1 MKIILISPKMTLRP
15 MDSEFKRLM
24 APPISLLVLSALTP
38 PEHTVEIIDEN
49 AARIKVDATAGLVGI
64 TCNIDSS
71 NRCFEIARAY
81 KAAGVP
87 VIVGG
92 IYPSARPEE
101 ALKHADSVCIGEAED
116 VWAQILA
123 DAGEK
128 RLKKEYRSLCES
140 GLENVL
146 RPKWEAI
153 NIRDYLYTNIVTTS
167 RGCPHSCEFCYNSCD
182 YTIKKFR
189 RRPVRNVIEEIQKLP
204 SRQVLFVDD
213 NFTGSDEWVFE
224 FLKAVKPMKLI
235 WHAAVS
241 ADIGTKPRLLDMM
254 AETGCRSLYIGFES
268 INARSISSVNKSQ
281 NLVEKYD
288 RTIGEIHGRGIMI
301 NSSMVFGFDH
311 DGPSVFDDTLAWLIR
326 NRIETM
332 TAHILTPYPG
342 TKLFER
348 LEREGRITDRN
359 TERYNTA
366 SVVFKPALMTP
377 EELLNGY
384 LDIYDRFYSLKNIY
398 KRRPLQ
404 ISMWPS
410 YFMFNLFYRK
420 FGKITSAVGKAGL
433 MNAFGRLARKLSYGI
448 G

>member
-1 MKIILISPKMTLRP
+1 

-24 APPISLLVLSALTP
+24 APPISLLVLAALTP
-38 PEHTVEIIDEN
+38 PEHIVEIIDEN
-49 AARIKVDATAGLVGI
+49 VMPVKIDPSADLVGI

-81 KAAGVP
+81 KAVGVP
-87 VIVGG
+87 VIIGG
-92 IYPSARPEE
+92 IYPSACPGE
-101 ALKHADSVCIGEAED
+101 ALKHADSVCIGEAEN
-116 VWAQILA
+116 VWQEILN
-123 DAGEK
+123 DAREK

-153 NIRDYLYTNIVTTS
+153 NISNYLYTNIVTTS
-167 RGCPHSCEFCYNSCD
+167 RGCPHSCEFCYNSCG

-189 RRPVRNVIEEIQKLP
+189 RRPVPSVISEIEKLP
-204 SRQVLFVDD
+204 GRQVLFVDD
-213 NFTGSDEWVFE
+213 NFIGSEKWVFE
-224 FLKAVKPMKLI
+224 FMKAVKPMKLI

-241 ADIGTKPRLLDMM
+241 ADIGNKPGLLDQM
-254 AETGCRSLYIGFES
+254 AETGCKSLYIGFES
-268 INARSISSVNKSQ
+268 INARSISNVNKSQ
-281 NLVEKYD
+281 NLVESYD
-288 RTIGEIHGRGIMI
+288 KTIGEIHGRGIMI

-311 DGPSVFDDTLAWLIR
+311 DGPQVFDETLDWLVR

-348 LEREGRITDRN
+348 LENEGRITTRD
-359 TERYNTA
+359 TARYNTA
-366 SVVFKPALMTP
+366 SVVFRPLLMTP
-377 EELLNGY
+377 DELLNGY
-384 LDIYDRFYSLKNIY
+384 LDIYERFYSLQNIY
-398 KRRPLQ
+398 KRRPLLF
-404 ISMWPS
+404 SMWPS

-433 MNAFGRLARKLSYGI
+433 MNAFGRLARRLSYGV